1 MVGVGL
7 MVGPHTGLG
16 LLIGAICAWGM
27 IAPWL
32 VNQGIANADYSS
44 LAGWLAWP
52 GVGLMVGTAGGA
64 VSLGRGHPLSG
75 GRDVS
80 LFAPPEERPE
90 MQPYQF
96 VRPAL
101 EAGVTRVFLI
111 QTSAVHLAGALW

>member
-52 GVGLMVGTAGGA
+52 GVGLMVGTAGGGLSQQGA
-64 VSLGRGHPLSG
+64 PRILAAPDLPLLTRPPQDPKVHPALPLSALLSPG
-75 GRDVS
+75 GAARLPS
-80 LFAPPEERPE
+80 HPH
-90 MQPYQF
+90 
-96 VRPAL
+96 PA
-101 EAGVTRVFLI
+101 
-111 QTSAVHLAGALW
+111 

>member
-32 VNQGIANADYSS
+32 VNQGIANAEYSS

-52 GVGLMVGTAGGA
+52 GVGLMVGTAGG
-64 VSLGRGHPLSG
+64 GGGQHRG
-75 GRDVS
+75 
-80 LFAPPEERPE
+80 PPIPG
-90 MQPYQF
+90 
-96 VRPAL
+96 RPAL
-101 EAGVTRVFLI
+101 PLPRPPAAKPQGRL
-111 QTSAVHLAGALW
+111 SLWLSDRLPTA

>member
-52 GVGLMVGTAGGA
+52 GVGLMVGTAGG
-64 VSLGRGHPLSG
+64 GRWQPGGAPHPGVAGPPLRRPPAG
-75 GRDVS
+75 QAKGPLLLRD
-80 LFAPPEERPE
+80 
-90 MQPYQF
+90 
-96 VRPAL
+96 
-101 EAGVTRVFLI
+101 AG
-111 QTSAVHLAGALW
+111 